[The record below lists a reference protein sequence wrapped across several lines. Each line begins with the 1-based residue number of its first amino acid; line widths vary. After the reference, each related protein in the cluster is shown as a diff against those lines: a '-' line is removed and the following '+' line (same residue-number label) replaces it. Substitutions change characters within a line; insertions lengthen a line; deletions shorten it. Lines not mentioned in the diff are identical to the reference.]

1 MNNGRPGIFII
12 MFLFSILGLWQF
24 SQAVRAVDVV
34 GLFASGALAG
44 AARPDCLCFEIKN
57 NDLILVVSA
66 LGNGEF
72 LHQN

>member
-1 MNNGRPGIFII
+1 MRTMVNNGRPGIFII

-44 AARPDCLCFEIKN
+44 AAAAGFFSVRNKE
-57 NDLILVVSA
+57 
-66 LGNGEF
+66 
-72 LHQN
+72 